1 MKDSAAA
8 DPETEGAQ
16 RWRQACL
23 ALSLL
28 AMAPGSLKG
37 MVIRARSGPVRDAF
51 LARLSAMPLPLRR
64 IHPDISDEALFGGLD
79 LAATLS
85 SGHLVETRG
94 LAAEPA
100 ALVLA
105 MAERCP
111 NDTAAKLAQLLDR
124 DAGHCLIA
132 LDEGA
137 ERDEL
142 CPPPLAERL
151 AFHVDLDGLSIA
163 DCHDAV
169 PLLCFAGPI
178 PGGRDRAIAPLTALA
193 ARFGIDSLRAPQL
206 ALQAAM
212 VHALGQC
219 HDAIGDD
226 DVAAAAA
233 LVYPHRATMMPEAP
247 EEEAPEDETPPPE
260 EDASD
265 TGEDDAQAQGDE
277 IPDEMLIEAM
287 KALLPDGLL
296 DHLGEMSGKKG
307 PAGAGGAGQR
317 KKGNRRGRPLPS
329 RPGRLDG
336 RNRLDLVATL
346 RAAAPWQ
353 TIRERQVGPRP
364 GLHIRPSDI
373 RIKRFEERSDRLLI
387 FAVDASGS
395 AAMARLGEAK
405 GAVELLL
412 AEAYAN
418 RDHVAL
424 VAFRGEAAELL
435 LPPTRS
441 LVQTKR
447 RLASLPGG
455 GGTPLAAGLRA
466 AMDLG
471 VLSRGK
477 GLTPTLAVLTDGRAN
492 IALDGSANR
501 AQAGADATRI
511 GRCLRAEALPA
522 ILLDTGN
529 RPTPALQQL
538 AAEMAA
544 PYLPLPRA
552 DAQKISS
559 AVSDALA

>member
-1 MKDSAAA
+1 MTETADS
-8 DPETEGAQ
+8 GAE
-16 RWRQACL
+16 RWQQACL

-37 MVIRARSGPVRDAF
+37 MVIRARSGPVREAF
-51 LARLSAMPLPLRR
+51 LARLRGLPLPLRR

-79 LAATLS
+79 LATTLS
-85 SGHLVETRG
+85 SGQLVQTRG
-94 LAAEPA
+94 LAAEPC
-100 ALVLA
+100 ALILT

-111 NDTAAKLAQLLDR
+111 NDTAAKLSQLLDR
-124 DAGHCLIA
+124 DDGHCLIA

-137 ERDEL
+137 ERDEI

-151 AFHVDLDGLSIA
+151 AFHVDLDGLSLA
-163 DCHDAV
+163 DCTDIT

-178 PGGRDRAIAPLTALA
+178 PTGRGRAIAPLTALA

-206 ALQAAM
+206 ALQTAM

-219 HDAIGDD
+219 HEDITDD
-226 DVAAAAA
+226 DIAAAAA
-233 LVYPHRATMMPEAP
+233 LVYPSRATMMPE
-247 EEEAPEDETPPPE
+247 EPEDTSDHDDPPPPE
-260 EDASD
+260 DNATPD
-265 TGEDDAQAQGDE
+265 TGEDDATPQGGE
-277 IPDEMLIEAM
+277 LPQEMLIEAM

-296 DHLGEMSGKKG
+296 DHLNDRPGGKT
-307 PAGAGGAGQR
+307 AHGAGGAGQR

-353 TIRERQVGPRP
+353 TIRERQVGAKL

-395 AAMARLGEAK
+395 SAMARLGEAK

-471 VLSRGK
+471 VQSRGK
-477 GLTPTLAVLTDGRAN
+477 GLSPTLAVLTDGRAN
-492 IALDGSANR
+492 IALDGTANR
-501 AQAGADATRI
+501 AQAGADAEQM

-529 RPTPALQQL
+529 RPTAALQTL
-538 AAEMAA
+538 AAEMDA

-552 DAQKISS
+552 DAQRISS
-559 AVSDALA
+559 AVADALA

>member
-1 MKDSAAA
+1 MTD
-8 DPETEGAQ
+8 GAESGRT
-16 RWRQACL
+16 RWHQACL

-28 AMAPGSLKG
+28 ALAPDSLKG
-37 MVIRARSGPVRDAF
+37 LVIRARSGPVRDAF
-51 LARLSAMPLPLRR
+51 LARLTALPLPIRK

-79 LAATLS
+79 LAATLA
-85 SGHLVETRG
+85 SGHMIQTRG
-94 LAAEPA
+94 LAAEPS
-100 ALVLA
+100 ALLLT

-111 NDTAAKLAQLLDR
+111 PDTAAKIAQLLDR
-124 DAGHCLIA
+124 DHGHCLIV
-132 LDEGA
+132 LDEGV
-137 ERDEL
+137 ERDEV
-142 CPPPLAERL
+142 CPPPLSERL
-151 AFHVDLDGLSIA
+151 AFHVDLDGLSMSDCA
-163 DCHDAV
+163 DPV
-169 PLLCFAGPI
+169 PVLCETGAP
-178 PGGRDRAIAPLTALA
+178 PSGRDRTIAPLTALA

-206 ALQAAM
+206 AVQAALA
-212 VHALGQC
+212 HALGQG
-219 HDAIGDD
+219 HTAIEDTD
-226 DVAAAAA
+226 ISTAAA
-233 LVYPHRATMMPEAP
+233 LVYPSRATMVPQEQ
-247 EEEAPEDETPPPE
+247 EEDQTEEPTPPPPQDETP
-260 EDASD
+260 D
-265 TGEDDAQAQGDE
+265 TGENDTPSHNEDMPQE
-277 IPDEMLIEAM
+277 LLIEAM

-296 DHLGEMSGKKG
+296 DHLGDATGTKG
-307 PAGAGGAGQR
+307 PPASGGAGQR

-353 TIRERQVGPRP
+353 KIRENQVGPKP
-364 GLHIRPSDI
+364 GLHIRSSDI

-424 VAFRGEAAELL
+424 VAFRGAAAELL

-455 GGTPLAAGLRA
+455 GGTPLAAGLQA
-466 AMDLG
+466 AMELG
-471 VLSRGK
+471 MQSRGK
-477 GLTPTLAVLTDGRAN
+477 GLSPTLAVLTDGRAN
-492 IALDGSANR
+492 IALDGTANR
-501 AQAGADATRI
+501 AQAGQDATQM

-529 RPTPALQQL
+529 RPTAALKDL
-538 AAEMAA
+538 ALEMAA

-552 DAQKISS
+552 DAQRISS
-559 AVSDALA
+559 AVADALA